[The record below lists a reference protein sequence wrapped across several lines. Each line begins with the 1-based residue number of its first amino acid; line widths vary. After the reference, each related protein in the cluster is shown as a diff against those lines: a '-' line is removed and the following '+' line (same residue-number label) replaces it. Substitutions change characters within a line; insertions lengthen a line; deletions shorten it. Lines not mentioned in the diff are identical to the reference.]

1 MYKYSGFK
9 VNSSVNKVIL
19 YLYNEETDSR
29 IHIDCDMSLADYNL
43 KDLISQEYQP
53 VNSVKELIEK
63 HKLVKRSQDYV
74 KISSFKL
81 GA

>member
-9 VNSSVNKVIL
+9 VNSTVNKVIL

-43 KDLISQEYQP
+43 KDLINQDYQA
-53 VNSVKELIEK
+53 VNSVKELVEK
-63 HKLVKRSQDYV
+63 HKLVKRSKDYV

>member
-9 VNSSVNKVIL
+9 VNSTVNKVIL

-43 KDLISQEYQP
+43 KDLINQDYQA
-53 VNSVKELIEK
+53 VNSVKELVEK
-63 HKLVKRSQDYV
+63 HKLVKRSADYV